1 MNTKL
6 FNQKE
11 FFESL
16 LPGQLIRSFFN
27 PEKNFEV
34 KKGERKNKNGKKE
47 KLVEAI
53 NFEKREYWITEI
65 DCNAKTIML

>member
-1 MNTKL
+1 MTNL

-16 LPGQLIRSFFN
+16 KAKQLIRSYFN
-27 PEKNFEV
+27 PEKIFEV
-34 KKGERKNKNGKKE
+34 KEGERENKNGEKE
-47 KLVEAI
+47 KLIEAT

-65 DCNAKTIML
+65 DCNAQSIML

>member
-1 MNTKL
+1 MTNL

-16 LPGQLIRSFFN
+16 KAKQLIRSYFN
-27 PEKNFEV
+27 PEKIFEV
-34 KKGERKNKNGKKE
+34 KEGERENKNGEKE
-47 KLVEAI
+47 KLIEAT

-65 DCNAKTIML
+65 DCNAKSIML